1 VTDLTAARRRAAE
14 LDTADPLADRRALFD
29 LPAGVAYFDGN
40 SLGPLTHASRAAV
53 HEVLDTTWGTHL
65 IRSWKE
71 AGWMTL
77 TTRTGDRIAPLIG
90 AAPGTVVACD
100 TTSVNLYKALSAAV
114 ALRPGRT
121 RLVVDAGDFPTDL
134 YVAASVA
141 EQHGLELVAVA
152 ANELAAVLTAT
163 QVDYRSA
170 RILDLYAITAAAHAA
185 GALVVWDLA
194 HSAGA
199 IPVDVAVSD
208 LDFAVGCGYKY
219 LNGGPG
225 APAFVYAAPRLH
237 GDMRQPLAGWFS
249 HADPFAFA
257 AEYEPAPGIER
268 FLCGTTGVLATASLH
283 AALDAFDGLDMSAV
297 RAKSVSLTSPFIEL
311 ATDVLGPLGYRVAS
325 PLDAAVRGSHVALSH
340 PDGEAVIERLA
351 AIQIMA
357 DFRPPDLLRFGF
369 APLYN
374 THAEV
379 VALVEALATQTAFHL
394 PLHTEQLRSLR
405 AI

>member
-1 VTDLTAARRRAAE
+1 MTDLIEARQRAAA
-14 LDTADPLADRRALFD
+14 LDAADPLADRRALFD
-29 LPAGVAYFDGN
+29 LPDGVAYFDGN

-65 IRSWKE
+65 IRSWKD

-114 ALRPGRT
+114 ALRPDRT

-134 YVAASVA
+134 YVAHSVA
-141 EQHGLELVAVA
+141 DQHGLELVAVA
-152 ANELAAVLTAT
+152 ADELADAVDERTALLTAT

-170 RILDLYAITAAAHAA
+170 RVLDLDAITAAAHVA

-199 IPVDVAVSD
+199 LPVDVAGSD
-208 LDFAVGCGYKY
+208 VDFAVGCGYKY

-237 GDMRQPLAGWFS
+237 AAVRQPLAGWFS
-249 HADPFAFA
+249 HVDPLAFA
-257 AEYEPAPGIER
+257 TEYEPARGIER
-268 FLCGTTGVLATASLH
+268 FLCGTTGVLGTASLH
-283 AALDAFDGLDMSAV
+283 AALDAFAGLDMAAV
-297 RAKSVSLTSPFIEL
+297 RAKSVSLTSLFVTL
-311 ATDVLGPLGYRVAS
+311 ATDHLERAGYRVAS
-325 PLDAAVRGSHVALSH
+325 PRDDAARGSHVALSH
-340 PDGEAVIERLA
+340 HDGEAVIERLA
-351 AIQIMA
+351 KAGIMA

-379 VALVEALATQTAFHL
+379 VALVAALAA
-394 PLHTEQLRSLR
+394 SW
-405 AI
+405 AG